1 MPTKNKDGYYRH
13 SFYHN
18 GKQYSSR
25 GRTMAE
31 AIKKAA
37 IKQNALESGEIGIS
51 KNMSVSAWCGEWLQ
65 TYKQG
70 TVTTKSYEGY
80 KRYIDKL
87 IVPEIGNM
95 RLKDVRDVHLQ
106 RVLNA
111 RQGYSKSDTV
121 KLRNTIQAI
130 FKRARISRLIPFD
143 PAEELEMPRTTQNRR
158 RSITD
163 IERQWILKTADN
175 HPAGLWVKVMLYC
188 GLRPGE
194 ICALVWK
201 DVDIKNKLITVN
213 KARESGSMVIKTPK
227 TDAGKREVPIPEILL
242 VDLKRARREAFT
254 PVFTQLTTDKP
265 HTESSFYKA
274 WASFVRAMDIAMG
287 AKVYRNQIKVSL
299 VAPDLCP
306 YCLRHTYCTNL
317 EAAGVPINVARHL
330 MGHSDISVTSKIYTH
345 TTSKVIED
353 AAVKINQSLAAGA
366 S

>member
-1 MPTKNKDGYYRH
+1 MPTKNSDGYYRH

-18 GKQYSSR
+18 GKRYVAY
-25 GRTMAE
+25 GKTMAE

-37 IKQNALESGEIGIS
+37 VKQNALENGEIGIS
-51 KNMSVSAWCGEWLQ
+51 KNMAVAAWCNEWLQ

-70 TVTTKSYEGY
+70 TVTAKSYEGY
-80 KRYIDKL
+80 KRYVDKL

-106 RVLNA
+106 RILNA

-130 FKRARISRLIPFD
+130 FKRARVSRLIPFD
-143 PAEELEMPRTTQNRR
+143 PAEELELPRTTQNKR
-158 RSITD
+158 RSVTD
-163 IERQWILKTADN
+163 TEKLWLLKTAET
-175 HPAGLWVKVMLYC
+175 HPAGLWVKTMLYC

-194 ICALVWK
+194 ICALTWK
-201 DVDIKNKLITVN
+201 DIDFKNKLINVC
-213 KARESGSMVIKTPK
+213 KARESGSNAIKTPK
-227 TDAGKREVPIPEILL
+227 TDAGNRDVPIPEILL
-242 VDLKRARREAFT
+242 NELKAAKGAAFA
-254 PVFTQLTTDKP
+254 PVFTQLTTGKP

-287 AKVYRNQIKVSL
+287 AKVYRSQIKISL

-317 EAAGVPINVARHL
+317 EAAGVPINVARYL
-330 MGHSDISVTSKIYTH
+330 MGHSDIGVTSKIYTH
-345 TTSKVIED
+345 TTSKTIED
-353 AAVKINQSLAAGA
+353 AAAKINQSLAVSA